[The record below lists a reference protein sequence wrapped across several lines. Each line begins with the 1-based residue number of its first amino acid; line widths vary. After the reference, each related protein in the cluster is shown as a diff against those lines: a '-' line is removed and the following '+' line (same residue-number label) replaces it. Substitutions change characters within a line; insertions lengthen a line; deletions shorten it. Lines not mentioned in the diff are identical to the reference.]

1 MTRNRRDAAPK
12 GRNQKPGDEKAGLAP
27 DAESGAERRM
37 TLGADD
43 VAAYLRRHPD
53 FLQRFPDI
61 LDVLEAPRRGDLD
74 DQPTSVV
81 DFQQAMVERLRG
93 EREELRQR
101 HGEVVMAGRGNLA
114 AQRRIHQAVLAML
127 AARSFEHLIETVT
140 TDFAVYLDID
150 VVTICVEHGPQQP
163 IPKVRL
169 GGILRLE
176 PGTLDTLFHNG
187 QRTLLRGE
195 VTGDQRFFGGV
206 AGLVRSDALIR
217 LSVSEN
223 SPPALL
229 ALGARTPHHF
239 DEGQGTELLRF
250 AAAALEH
257 QVRAWLELPHP
268 EES

>member
-1 MTRNRRDAAPK
+1 MTRNRRDAAPE
-12 GRNQKPGDEKAGLAP
+12 GRQDKPGGDKPGKADGS
-27 DAESGAERRM
+27 DAGAERRAA
-37 TLGADD
+37 LSADE

-53 FLQRFPDI
+53 FLQQYPQI
-61 LDVLEAPRRGDLD
+61 LEVLEPPRRGELNG
-74 DQPTSVV
+74 QPTSVV

-101 HGEVVMAGRGNLA
+101 HSEIVMAGRSNIA
-114 AQRRIHQAVLAML
+114 AQHRVHQAVLAML

-140 TDFAVYLDID
+140 TDLAVYLDVD
-150 VVTICVEHGPQQP
+150 VVTICVEHSPQP
-163 IPKVRL
+163 AIPKVRL
-169 GGILRLE
+169 GGVLRIE
-176 PGTLDTLFHNG
+176 PGTVNELFGNG
-187 QRTLLRGE
+187 RRTLLRGE
-195 VTGDQRFFGGV
+195 VTGDSRFFGSG

-217 LSVSEN
+217 LRVSDN

-239 DEGQGTELLRF
+239 EEGQGTELLCF

-268 EES
+268 EKS

>member
-12 GRNQKPGDEKAGLAP
+12 GRGEKSGSAKSVGTSTGAP
-27 DAESGAERRM
+27 GAERRA
-37 TLGADD
+37 TLGADE

-53 FLQRFPDI
+53 FLQRHPQI
-61 LDVLEAPRRGDLD
+61 LDVMEPPRRADLEG
-74 DQPTSVV
+74 QPNSIV
-81 DFQQAMVERLRG
+81 DFQQTMVERLRN

-101 HGEVVMAGRGNLA
+101 HGEVVMAGRSNLA
-114 AQRRIHQAVLAML
+114 AQRRVHQAVLAML

-140 TDFAVYLDID
+140 TDLAVYLDID
-150 VVTICVEHGPQQP
+150 VVTICVEHGPQP
-163 IPKVRL
+163 SLPKVRL

-176 PGTLDTLFHNG
+176 PGTIAETFANG
-187 QRTLLRGE
+187 QRTRLRGE
-195 VTGDQRFFGGV
+195 VTGDERFFGGV

-217 LSVSEN
+217 LLVSEN

-229 ALGARTPHHF
+229 ALGARTPNHF